1 MAAQEW
7 EGEFDPMADP
17 DERAHLL
24 SVLDSFRSYRRLA
37 HFNGTHV
44 RRQAFYSLPQEHWTL
59 LSKPPFSVLD
69 SLSHLDDLIDGNA
82 ELAEAI
88 FTAGFKA
95 LIAPTIDS
103 EWVASIVPLKHT
115 RNEYQVFSTVMDHL
129 NVQTSQADMDKARSC
144 INQFYREWTAAGAAE
159 RTKCFSPIISALN
172 KEFTTRSHTSPNL
185 TKSDLKVLTPG
196 AGLGRLL
203 LDICLEGYTCEGNE
217 ISYHELLASS
227 MILNHTSHAAQFTLA
242 PFALHGSNHLSRAD
256 QFRTFAVPDI
266 HPETALA
273 GSRAPVP
280 AHTRMSMSTGDF
292 CVLYGAR
299 EHAGA
304 FDALATVFFIDT
316 APNLIRY
323 VDAVRNCLKPG
334 GVWIN
339 LGPLL
344 WHHAARG
351 PGGLDDGGDES
362 GGGGGGSG
370 GDAGSAGGDRGIGDP
385 GSVELTHD
393 EVVALVE
400 HLGFVV
406 ETNDVGGIETG
417 YMSNPASMLLNTYK
431 PAFWVARRK

>member
-1 MAAQEW
+1 MVAQEW
-7 EGEFDPMADP
+7 EGDFDPMADA

-59 LSKPPFSVLD
+59 LSKPPFSILD
-69 SLSHLDDLIDGNA
+69 SLSYLDDLIDGNA

-103 EWVASIVPLKHT
+103 EWVASIVPLKHAH
-115 RNEYQVFSTVMDHL
+115 NEYQVFSTVMDHL

-144 INQFYREWTAAGAAE
+144 INQFYREWSAAGAAE
-159 RTKCFSPIISALN
+159 RNQCFTPILSTLDA
-172 KEFTTRSHTSPNL
+172 EHTSRL
-185 TKSDLKVLTPG
+185 TSTPTLPKSSLKVLAPG

-203 LDICLEGYTCEGNE
+203 LDLSLAGYTVEGNE

-227 MILNHTSHAAQFTLA
+227 FILNHSTSAGQFTLA
-242 PFALHGSNHLSRAD
+242 PFALHGSNHLSRTD

-266 HPETALA
+266 HPATALA
-273 GSRAPVP
+273 ASTDPD
-280 AHTRMSMSTGDF
+280 AHARLSMATGDF
-292 CVLYGAR
+292 CVLYGAS
-299 EHAGA
+299 EQKGA
-304 FDALATVFFIDT
+304 FDVLATVFFIDT

-323 VDAVRNCLKPG
+323 IEAARNCLKPG
-334 GVWIN
+334 GVWVN

-351 PGGLDDGGDES
+351 PAGQDGD
-362 GGGGGGSG
+362 GGGGGGGAG
-370 GDAGSAGGDRGIGDP
+370 GGGGGGGGDRGIGDP
-385 GSVELTHD
+385 GSVELTYE
-393 EVVALVE
+393 EVVALVQ
-400 HLGFVV
+400 HMGFVM
-406 ETNDVGGIETG
+406 EKSEVGAIETG

-431 PAFWVARRK
+431 PAFWVARRT